1 MTTMISTIIG
11 FIDKAIPGYKT
22 YALML
27 IGALMMGCQM
37 LGFHSFSQEAW
48 GLLGIGGAATWKMG
62 ADRGKPAVKK

>member
-1 MTTMISTIIG
+1 
-11 FIDKAIPGYKT
+11 
-22 YALML
+22 ML

>member
-1 MTTMISTIIG
+1 MTPVISTIIS

-37 LGFHSFSQEAW
+37 LGFHNFSPEAW
-48 GLLGIGGAATWKMG
+48 GLLGIGSAATWKMG
-62 ADRGKPAVKK
+62 QDRGKTPAKK

>member
-37 LGFHSFSQEAW
+37 LGFHSFPQEAW